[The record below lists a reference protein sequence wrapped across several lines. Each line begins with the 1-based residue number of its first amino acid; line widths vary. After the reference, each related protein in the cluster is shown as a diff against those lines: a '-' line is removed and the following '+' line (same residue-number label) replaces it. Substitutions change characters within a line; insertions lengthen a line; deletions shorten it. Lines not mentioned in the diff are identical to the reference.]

1 MAFLFSRE
9 NRTFETSI
17 LSPNSKLYRGVF
29 VSLPHTFTA
38 KFYHMEYR
46 IEHDTIGEVK
56 VPSDKYWGA
65 QTERSR
71 NNFKIG
77 PEASMPEEIIEGFAY
92 LKKAAAYTNHELGV
106 LSLEK
111 RDAIAEVCDEILRGE
126 LKEQFPLVIWQT
138 GSGTQSN
145 MNCNEVI
152 ANKAHVN
159 NGGSLEGADR
169 FIHPNDDV
177 NKSQSSNDTFPTGMH
192 IAVYKKIVEV
202 TIPGIQRL
210 RDTLDAKSKAFTD
223 VVKIGRTH
231 LMDAT
236 PLTLGQEF
244 SGYVSQ
250 LDHGLKALN
259 NTLPHLSELALGGT
273 AVGTGINTP
282 EGYDTLVAKYIAE
295 FTGLPFVTAENKF
308 EALAAHDAIVETHGA
323 LKQLAVSLMKIAN
336 DIRLLA
342 SGPRSGIG
350 EIIIPA
356 NEPGSSI
363 MPGKVN
369 PTQAEAMTMV
379 CAQVI
384 GNDVAVTVGGLNGH
398 YELNVFKPVMASNTL
413 QSAQLLGDACVSFD
427 ENCAVG
433 IEPNHERI
441 KYLVDN
447 SLMLVTAL
455 NTKIGYEN
463 AAKIAKT
470 AHKNGTTLKEEAV
483 NLGLLTGEEFD
494 AWVKPE
500 DMVGSLK
507 N

>member
-1 MAFLFSRE
+1 
-9 NRTFETSI
+9 
-17 LSPNSKLYRGVF
+17 
-29 VSLPHTFTA
+29 
-38 KFYHMEYR
+38 MEFR
-46 IEHDTIGEVK
+46 IEKDTMGDVK
-56 VPSDKYWGA
+56 VPAEKYWGA

-77 PEASMPEEIIEGFAY
+77 AAASMPLEVVYGFAY
-92 LKKAAAYTNHELGV
+92 LKKAAAHANCQLGV
-106 LSLEK
+106 LAEEK
-111 RDAIAEVCDEILRGE
+111 RDLISKVCDEILAGKHDE
-126 LKEQFPLVIWQT
+126 EFPLVIWQT

-145 MNCNEVI
+145 MNINEVI
-152 ANKAHVN
+152 ANRSHVI
-159 NGGSLEGADR
+159 NGGSLADTEKV
-169 FIHPNDDV
+169 IHPNDDV
-177 NKSQSSNDTFPTGMH
+177 NKSQSSNDTYPTGMH
-192 IAVYKKIVEV
+192 ISAYKMVIECS
-202 TIPGIQRL
+202 IPGVEKL
-210 RDTLDAKSKAFTD
+210 RDILKEKSEAFKD

-250 LDHGLKALN
+250 LNHGLKALK
-259 NTLPHLSELALGGT
+259 NTLDHLSELALGGT

-282 EGYDTLVAKYIAE
+282 AGYDVLVAEKIAE

-323 LKQLAVSLMKIAN
+323 LKMLAVSLNKIGN

-350 EIIIPA
+350 EIIIPS

-369 PTQAEAMTMV
+369 PTQCEAMTMV
-379 CAQVI
+379 CAQVM
-384 GNDVAVTVGGLNGH
+384 GNDVAITVGGAQGH
-398 YELNVFKPVMASNTL
+398 YELNVFKPLMAANFL
-413 QSAQLLGDACVSFD
+413 QSARLIGDACVSFT

-433 IEPNHERI
+433 IEPNYENL
-441 KYLVDN
+441 KKNLDN

-455 NTKIGYEN
+455 NTKIGYEK

-470 AHKNGTTLKEEAV
+470 AHQNGTTLKEESI
-483 NLGLLTGEEFD
+483 NLGYLTTDEFD
-494 AWVKPE
+494 AWVRPE
-500 DMVGSLK
+500 DMCGSLK
-507 N
+507 